1 MSQKATLKKA
11 CFSTCVMEEDWFLE
25 QVPEHIKLCVTR
37 QKPAGLPHSMSDN
50 ILFVFPRMSEFGA
63 MHIKL
68 MRLWYLRFLRVVITL
83 ANLMR
88 CDWEE
93 LANVGVIGHAI
104 GAVEFCNLMLMPDWL
119 VRYVLRSQNRQS
131 L

>member
-1 MSQKATLKKA
+1 MSQRSGKATLKKA

-50 ILFVFPRMSEFGA
+50 LLSVFPWMPEFGV

-68 MRLWYLRFLRVVITL
+68 MACSRLICIP
-83 ANLMR
+83 AQMS
-88 CDWEE
+88 D
-93 LANVGVIGHAI
+93 H
-104 GAVEFCNLMLMPDWL
+104 P
-119 VRYVLRSQNRQS
+119 
-131 L
+131 